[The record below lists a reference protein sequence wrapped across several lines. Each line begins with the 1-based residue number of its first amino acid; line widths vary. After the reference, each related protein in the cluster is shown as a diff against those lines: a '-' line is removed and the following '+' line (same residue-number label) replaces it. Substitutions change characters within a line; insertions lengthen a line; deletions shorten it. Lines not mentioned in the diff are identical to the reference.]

1 MSKKKMLAA
10 GILAVCL
17 IVLNVLI
24 WQRTSPNG
32 EMLELQAEIE
42 SVQMT
47 EMRLYYGVNEAFTQE
62 CSVPVIY
69 GDVGNV
75 QKLCFSF
82 PSESTF
88 LRLDFGEGLG
98 TYLVRSLT
106 LNYGNQ
112 AWEIPTE
119 LLTGSDN
126 LQQMTLEETE

>member
-1 MSKKKMLAA
+1 M
-10 GILAVCL
+10 
-17 IVLNVLI
+17 
-24 WQRTSPNG
+24 
-32 EMLELQAEIE
+32 
-42 SVQMT
+42 
-47 EMRLYYGVNEAFTQE
+47 
-62 CSVPVIY
+62 IY

-106 LNYGNQ
+106 LNYGGQ

-126 LQQMTLEETE
+126 LQQMTLEETEEGLEAVSSGTDPYVVFEVGGTSLQ